1 MIKCP
6 FCGTTH
12 VANTLF
18 CSECGT
24 YLLEDDRRGTNPI
37 DMDEIGSVSEAEGEA
52 GLSSFVKGTGPL
64 AIRLKMRDSKREVE
78 ATLTRA
84 IPLGRLD
91 PASDVFPEID
101 LTSDSGLDK
110 GVSRRHAR
118 ILKREG
124 TVVVEDLGSINGT
137 FLNGKQLSPYLPE
150 VLHHGDQLRLGK
162 LLIEVDLRSSTAS
175 PGQPLDR

>member
-6 FCGTTH
+6 FCQTPH
-12 VANTLF
+12 VDGTLF

-24 YLLEDDRRGTNPI
+24 YLLEDAQRGTDPLGTS
-37 DMDEIGSVSEAEGEA
+37 EIGWVGDPNIGSDTLKAYQ
-52 GLSSFVKGTGPL
+52 GTGPL
-64 AIRLKMRDSKREVE
+64 SIRFKIGEHKRTLEIPLNKAIH
-78 ATLTRA
+78 
-84 IPLGRLD
+84 LGRLD

-101 LTSDSGLDK
+101 LTNDGGLEK

-137 FLNGKQLSPYLPE
+137 FINSKRLAPYLPE
-150 VLHHGDQLRLGK
+150 TLNDGDILQIGR
-162 LLIEVDLRSSTAS
+162 LLIDVHLK
-175 PGQPLDR
+175 

>member
-24 YLLEDDRRGTNPI
+24 YLLEDDRRGTDPLGT
-37 DMDEIGSVSEAEGEA
+37 DEIQWVGETEEELEA
-52 GLSSFVKGTGPL
+52 GPTTQGTGPL
-64 AIRLKMRDSKREVE
+64 AIRLKIGDHAREVE
-78 ATLTRA
+78 ASLSKA
-84 IPLGRLD
+84 VHLGRLD
-91 PASDVFPEID
+91 PASDVFPEVD
-101 LTSDSGLDK
+101 LTNDNGLEK

-137 FLNGKQLSPYLPE
+137 FINGKRLAPYLPE
-150 VLHHGDQLRLGK
+150 VLHAHDQLQLGK
-162 LLIEVDLRSSTAS
+162 LLIEVEMS
-175 PGQPLDR
+175 

>member
-6 FCGTTH
+6 FCQTPH
-12 VANTLF
+12 VDGTLF

-24 YLLEDDRRGTNPI
+24 YLLEDDQRGTDPLGTN
-37 DMDEIGSVSEAEGEA
+37 EIGWVGDAAEDPNAAAALAPG
-52 GLSSFVKGTGPL
+52 SGPATINL
-64 AIRLKMRDSKREVE
+64 TIGDKKRTIE
-78 ATLTRA
+78 
-84 IPLGRLD
+84 IPLNKAVHMGRLD

-101 LTSDSGLDK
+101 LSDDDGLGK

-137 FLNGKQLSPYLPE
+137 FINGKRLAPYLPE
-150 VLHHGDQLRLGK
+150 TLADGDHLQLGRLLLEVK
-162 LLIEVDLRSSTAS
+162 LR
-175 PGQPLDR
+175 

>member
-6 FCGTTH
+6 FCHTPH
-12 VANTLF
+12 VDNTLF

-24 YLLEDDRRGTNPI
+24 YLLEDDKRGTDPLGTG
-37 DMDEIGSVSEAEGEA
+37 EIGWVGDSTEDSDAQ
-52 GLSSFVKGTGPL
+52 SRFQGTGPL
-64 AIRLKMRDSKREVE
+64 SIRLNIGEHKREVE
-78 ATLTRA
+78 VSLNKA
-84 IPLGRLD
+84 IHMGRLD

-101 LTSDSGLDK
+101 LTEDGGLEK

-137 FLNGKQLSPYLPE
+137 FINGKRLAPYLPE
-150 VLHHGDQLRLGK
+150 VLSDGDSLQLGR
-162 LLIEVDLRSSTAS
+162 LLIDVKLH
-175 PGQPLDR
+175 

>member
-6 FCGTTH
+6 FCQTPH
-12 VANTLF
+12 VDNTLF

-24 YLLEDDRRGTNPI
+24 YLLEDDKRGTDPLGTS
-37 DMDEIGSVSEAEGEA
+37 EIGWVGDAADDPDAQGR
-52 GLSSFVKGTGPL
+52 FQGTGPL
-64 AIRLKMRDSKREVE
+64 SIRLNIGDRKRELE
-78 ATLTRA
+78 
-84 IPLGRLD
+84 IPLNKAIHMGRLD

-101 LTSDSGLDK
+101 LTDDGGLEK

-137 FLNGKQLSPYLPE
+137 FINGKRLAPYLPE
-150 VLHHGDQLRLGK
+150 VLSDGDSLQLGR
-162 LLIEVDLRSSTAS
+162 LLIDVHLR
-175 PGQPLDR
+175 

>member
-1 MIKCP
+1 
-6 FCGTTH
+6 

-24 YLLEDDRRGTNPI
+24 YLLEDDRRGTDPLGT
-37 DMDEIGSVSEAEGEA
+37 DEIGWVGEEEEDTETNP
-52 GLSSFVKGTGPL
+52 LIKGTGPL
-64 AIRLKMRDSKREVE
+64 TIRLKISESGREIE
-78 ATLTRA
+78 ATLNKA
-84 IPLGRLD
+84 IHMGRLD

-101 LTSDSGLDK
+101 LTNDNGLEK

-137 FLNGKQLSPYLPE
+137 FINSKRLAPYLPE
-150 VLHHGDQLRLGK
+150 VLHHGDQLQLGK
-162 LLIEVDLRSSTAS
+162 LLIEVEMH
-175 PGQPLDR
+175 

>member
-6 FCGTTH
+6 FCQTPH
-12 VANTLF
+12 VDNTLF

-24 YLLEDDRRGTNPI
+24 YLLEDDKRGTDPLGTG
-37 DMDEIGSVSEAEGEA
+37 EIGWVGDSAEDSDA
-52 GLSSFVKGTGPL
+52 QMRFQGTGPL
-64 AIRLKMRDSKREVE
+64 SIRLSVGERKREVE
-78 ATLTRA
+78 VPLNKA
-84 IPLGRLD
+84 IHMGRLD

-101 LTSDSGLDK
+101 LTEDDGLER

-137 FLNGKQLSPYLPE
+137 FINGKRLAPYLPE
-150 VLHHGDQLRLGK
+150 MLKDGDNLQLGR
-162 LLIEVDLRSSTAS
+162 LLIEVKLR
-175 PGQPLDR
+175 

>member
-6 FCGTTH
+6 FCQTLH
-12 VANTLF
+12 VENTLF

-24 YLLEDDRRGTNPI
+24 YLLEDDKRGTDPLGTS
-37 DMDEIGSVSEAEGEA
+37 EIGWVGDSAEEADA
-52 GLSSFVKGTGPL
+52 QSRFQGTGPL
-64 AIRLKMRDSKREVE
+64 SIRLNIGDRRRQVEVP
-78 ATLTRA
+78 LNKA
-84 IPLGRLD
+84 IHMGRLD

-101 LTSDSGLDK
+101 LTEDNGLEK

-137 FLNGKQLSPYLPE
+137 FINGKRLAPYLPE
-150 VLHHGDQLRLGK
+150 MLNDGDSLQLGR
-162 LLIEVDLRSSTAS
+162 LLIEVNL
-175 PGQPLDR
+175 G

>member
-6 FCGTTH
+6 FCHTTH

-24 YLLEDDRRGTNPI
+24 YLLEDDRRGTDPLGTG
-37 DMDEIGSVSEAEGEA
+37 EIGWVGQEDES
-52 GLSSFVKGTGPL
+52 GLPPTVQGSGPL
-64 AIRLKMRDSKREVE
+64 GVRLHIGESGREVE
-78 ATLTRA
+78 ASLSKA
-84 IPLGRLD
+84 IHLGRLD

-101 LTSDSGLDK
+101 LSGDGGLEK

-137 FLNGKQLSPYLPE
+137 FINGKRLAPYLPE
-150 VLHHGDQLRLGK
+150 ALHDGDQLQLGK
-162 LLIEVDLRSSTAS
+162 LLMEVELS
-175 PGQPLDR
+175 

>member
-1 MIKCP
+1 VIKCP

-24 YLLEDDRRGTNPI
+24 YLLEDDRRGTDPLGT
-37 DMDEIGSVSEAEGEA
+37 DEIGWVGEGEEGGESGPA
-52 GLSSFVKGTGPL
+52 VKGTGPL
-64 AIRLKMRDSKREVE
+64 AIRLKIGESERLVE
-78 ATLTRA
+78 ATLNKA
-84 IPLGRLD
+84 IHLGRLD

-101 LTSDSGLDK
+101 LTNDNGLEK

-137 FLNGKQLSPYLPE
+137 FINGKRLAPYLPE
-150 VLHHGDQLRLGK
+150 VLRSNDQLQLGK
-162 LLIEVDLRSSTAS
+162 LLIEIEMR
-175 PGQPLDR
+175 

>member
-6 FCGTTH
+6 FCGTSH

-24 YLLEDDRRGTNPI
+24 YLLEDDRRGTDPLGT
-37 DMDEIGSVSEAEGEA
+37 DEIGWVGEGEDEPDVSP
-52 GLSSFVKGTGPL
+52 LVKGTGPL
-64 AIRLKMRDSKREVE
+64 AIRLRIGEMQREVE
-78 ATLTRA
+78 ASLAKA
-84 IPLGRLD
+84 IHLGRLD

-101 LTSDSGLDK
+101 LTKDNGLEK

-118 ILKREG
+118 IIKREG

-137 FLNGKQLSPYLPE
+137 FINSKRLAPYLPE
-150 VLHHGDQLRLGK
+150 ILHDGDQLQLGK
-162 LLIEVDLRSSTAS
+162 LLIEVEMR
-175 PGQPLDR
+175 

>member
-6 FCGTTH
+6 FCGTQH

-24 YLLEDDRRGTNPI
+24 YLLEDDHRGTDPLGT
-37 DMDEIGSVSEAEGEA
+37 DEIQWVGEGDEDGEGA
-52 GLSSFVKGTGPL
+52 PSNQVEGPN
-64 AIRLKMRDSKREVE
+64 AIRLTIGEHARQLE
-78 ATLTRA
+78 APLNKA
-84 IPLGRLD
+84 LHLGRLD

-101 LTSDSGLDK
+101 LTNDNGLEK

-137 FLNGKQLSPYLPE
+137 FINGKRLAPYLPE
-150 VLHHGDQLRLGK
+150 VLHDHDQLQLGK
-162 LLIEVDLRSSTAS
+162 LLIEIEMA
-175 PGQPLDR
+175 

>member
-6 FCGTTH
+6 FCQTPH
-12 VANTLF
+12 VDNTLF

-24 YLLEDDRRGTNPI
+24 YLLEDDKRGTDPLGTS
-37 DMDEIGSVSEAEGEA
+37 EIGWVGDPADDPDNPA
-52 GLSSFVKGTGPL
+52 RFQGTGPL
-64 AIRLKMRDSKREVE
+64 SIRLNIGDRKRELEV
-78 ATLTRA
+78 TLNKA
-84 IPLGRLD
+84 IHMGRLD

-101 LTSDSGLDK
+101 LTDDGGLEK

-137 FLNGKQLSPYLPE
+137 FINGKRLAPYLPE
-150 VLHHGDQLRLGK
+150 TLSDGDSLQLGR
-162 LLIEVDLRSSTAS
+162 LLIDVHLR
-175 PGQPLDR
+175 